1 MDVHI
6 GALRR
11 VQCKGKSMKTF
22 VNWLAHR
29 WWLFVACLLAY
40 VAVIGPELM
49 SAARTS
55 AVLVGIGLLVVLT
68 AWGYVVLRRV
78 LSHKE

>member
-1 MDVHI
+1 
-6 GALRR
+6 
-11 VQCKGKSMKTF
+11 MKTF

-29 WWLFVACLLAY
+29 WWLFVVCLLVY
-40 VAVIGPELM
+40 VAVIGPELI

-55 AVLVGIGLLVVLT
+55 AVFAGIGLLVVLA
-68 AWGYVVLRRV
+68 AWGYVALRRV